1 LILLKIMGK
10 KKIKKYYV
18 VWRGHNPG
26 VYDSWDACKSQI
38 HGVVDAQYKSFTNK
52 EEAEEAAKGFYENY
66 VGVDTKKG
74 AGLSDNELAAIGKPI
89 VPSLSVD
96 AACAGNPGILEYRG
110 VMTDTKK
117 QVFARGPY
125 PEGTVNIGE
134 FLALVLGLAYLKQQG
149 SKIPIYSDSL
159 TAISWVS
166 KRRVNT
172 KLRRTAK
179 NAALFVAIE
188 KAVEWLKTHEWSNP
202 ILKWRTDAWGEIPAD
217 YGRK

>member
-1 LILLKIMGK
+1 MGK

-18 VWRGHNPG
+18 VWKGHNPG
-26 VYDSWDACKSQI
+26 IYETWEECKRQI
-38 HGVVDAQYKSFTNK
+38 NGVVGAQYKAFVNK
-52 EEAEEAAKGFYENY
+52 QEAEDAAKSFYENY
-66 VGVDTKKG
+66 IGIDTKKG
-74 AGLSDNELAAIGKPI
+74 SGLSDFELNAIGKPI

-110 VMTDTKK
+110 VFTDTKK

-134 FLALVLGLAYLKQQG
+134 FLAIVLGLAYLKQNKL
-149 SKIPIYSDSL
+149 KIPIYSDST

-172 KLRRTAK
+172 KLRRSEK
-179 NAALFVAIE
+179 NKLLFDAVD
-188 KAVEWLKTHEWSNP
+188 KAVEWLKTNQWNNP

>member
-1 LILLKIMGK
+1 MGK
-10 KKIKKYYV
+10 KTGNKYYV
-18 VWRGHNPG
+18 VWKGHNPG
-26 VYDSWDACKSQI
+26 VYTSWNECKKQVQ
-38 HGVVDAQYKSFTNK
+38 GVVGAQYKAFANK
-52 EEAEEAAKGFYENY
+52 QEAEDAAKSFYENY
-66 VGVDTKKG
+66 IGIDTKKG
-74 AGLSDNELAAIGKPI
+74 ASLSDLELEAIGKPI
-89 VPSLSVD
+89 IPSLSVD

-110 VMTDTKK
+110 VITATKK

-134 FLALVLGLAYLKQQG
+134 FLAIVLGLAYLKQNKL
-149 SKIPIYSDSL
+149 KIPIYSDSN

-179 NAALFVAIE
+179 NKVLFDAIE
-188 KAVEWLKTHEWSNP
+188 KAIEWLKTNEWNNP

>member
-1 LILLKIMGK
+1 MGK
-10 KKIKKYYV
+10 KTGNKYYV
-18 VWRGHNPG
+18 VWKGHNPG
-26 VYDSWDACKSQI
+26 VYTSWNECKKQVQ
-38 HGVVDAQYKSFTNK
+38 GVVGAQYKAFANK
-52 EEAEEAAKGFYENY
+52 QEAEDAAKSFYENY
-66 VGVDTKKG
+66 IGIDTKKG
-74 AGLSDNELAAIGKPI
+74 ASLSGLELEAIGKPI
-89 VPSLSVD
+89 IPSLSVD

-110 VMTDTKK
+110 VITATKK

-134 FLALVLGLAYLKQQG
+134 FLAIVLGLAYLKQNKL
-149 SKIPIYSDSL
+149 KIPIYSDSN

-179 NAALFVAIE
+179 NKVLFDAIE
-188 KAVEWLKTHEWSNP
+188 KAIEWLKTNEWNNP